1 MKKYTA
7 HAHAQT
13 VIFYKLDAYNFFLED
28 DERVPKVFVLPKHS
42 KLRRE
47 LDDYISQWAWDAV
60 DSDDLIE
67 VTESDER
74 IVLARASDI

>member
-7 HAHAQT
+7 HAHNQT

-28 DERVPKVFVLPKHS
+28 DKGVPKVFVLPKHS

-47 LDDYISQWAWDAV
+47 LDDYISQYVLDAV